1 MSDVQCSILK
11 SVFRHPVGVILFSE
25 IKGIKF
31 SAIVRI
37 DPFHFVVKK
46 EIDLGP
52 DKVRIT

>member
-1 MSDVQCSILK
+1 MCDVQCSILK